1 MMNKIWGMFIIIG
14 IIFSITTRNIE
25 IINNEMITFPNEIL
39 DIFLSMLPLM
49 IIWSGIMNI
58 AKDAGILKKLTNFLS
73 PVFSK
78 IFPDI
83 PKNHESLGYIASN
96 LIINMLGIH
105 NASTPFGLKAMKSL
119 NDLNENKKVASR
131 SMITFLVLNT
141 SGVTIIATDII
152 AIRAKYGAV
161 EPTMI
166 LSTTITATILTT
178 IFGLIVDRIFYN
190 IKGKKS

>member
-1 MMNKIWGMFIIIG
+1 
-14 IIFSITTRNIE
+14 
-25 IINNEMITFPNEIL
+25 
-39 DIFLSMLPLM
+39 
-49 IIWSGIMNI
+49 
-58 AKDAGILKKLTNFLS
+58 
-73 PVFSK
+73 
-78 IFPDI
+78 
-83 PKNHESLGYIASN
+83 
-96 LIINMLGIH
+96 
-105 NASTPFGLKAMKSL
+105 MKSL
-119 NDLNENKKVASR
+119 DDLNENKKVASR